1 MKNRTTLYDLLGL
14 PPTATEG
21 DIHAAH
27 LRLVRHYQSGQ
38 HGLSQDDADNRIKA
52 IKEAWWTLSDST
64 RRAAYDAGLAPT
76 QPEPTADPQLATA
89 IAGGPLPV
97 EVEIK
102 ALKQRSPLRIMLTI
116 IGGLMIVGMV
126 VQILMSVF
134 AFRQVSRIDS
144 GEAMSAA
151 QARVAAA
158 ERRQTYGDT
167 SDAEIAA
174 QEAEARRR
182 QDTWRET
189 QAERQAE
196 QARRNAELQ
205 HERELAERKRYAD
218 QVSSDLQRAED
229 EARYKADRERKQQ
242 EAREQ
247 YEEAQEQA
255 RTERRLARERAR
267 LGLSGNGN

>member
-14 PPTATEG
+14 PPTATEA

-27 LRLVRHYQSGQ
+27 IRLVRHYQSGQ
-38 HGLSQDDADNRIKA
+38 HGFSTDDADNRIKA
-52 IKEAWWTLSDST
+52 VKEAWWTLSDPG

-76 QPEPTADPQLATA
+76 QPEPAANPQLAAA

-102 ALKQRSPLRIMLTI
+102 GLKQRSPLRIMLTV

-126 VQILMSVF
+126 VQIFLSVF
-134 AFRQVSRIDS
+134 AFRQVTRVES

-151 QARVAAA
+151 QARAAAA
-158 ERRQTYGDT
+158 ERRQTYGNA

-174 QEAEARRR
+174 QEVESQRRY
-182 QDTWRET
+182 DAWHDA

-196 QARRNAELQ
+196 QARRDAERQ
-205 HERELAERKRYAD
+205 HEHELAERKRYAD

-229 EARYKADRERKQQ
+229 EARRKADSERRQQ

-247 YEEAQEQA
+247 REEALEQA
-255 RTERRLARERAR
+255 RTEQRLARERAR
-267 LGLSGNGN
+267 LGLSGNAN